1 MSEES
6 EKEVE
11 ECDYITSEHIHIAA
25 YFNWQNRGCPHGDP
39 LFDWDSAH
47 KQIVQAGR

>member
-6 EKEVE
+6 DKEVE

-25 YFNWQNRGCPHGDP
+25 YYRWQNRGCPHNDS
-39 LFDWDSAH
+39 LTDWVGAN